1 LLIVFIRAL
10 LLYFTVVV
18 VMRVMGK
25 RQIGQLQPFELVIVV
40 LIAELAGVPIGDT
53 DLPLSNGIVG
63 ILTLMLAQLVLSY
76 ITLKSN
82 KARRIICGT
91 PTVLIDKGRIMEDEM
106 RRSRYNINDLI
117 EQLRLKNYPN
127 IADVEYAILETDG
140 QLSVIPKAV
149 KQPITAEDLK
159 IPVEYE
165 GLPLTLIIDGHVIT
179 DNLNKIQKDRQWL
192 LKHVQS
198 AGCSGLDRILL
209 ASIDSSGQL
218 FIQTKS
224 GS

>member
-10 LLYFTVVV
+10 LLYITVVV
-18 VMRVMGK
+18 VMRIMGK

-53 DLPLSNGIVG
+53 NLPLFNGIVG
-63 ILTLMLAQLVLSY
+63 ILTLMLSQLILSY

-82 KARRIICGT
+82 KARRIVCGT
-91 PTVLIDKGRIMEDEM
+91 PAILIDKGRIMEDEM

-117 EQLRLKNYPN
+117 EQLRLKDFPN

-140 QLSVIPKAV
+140 QLSIIPKTQ
-149 KQPITAEDLK
+149 KQPVTIGDLNIPAE
-159 IPVEYE
+159 YQ
-165 GLPLTLIIDGHVIT
+165 GLPLTLVIDGHVIT

-192 LKHVQS
+192 LNQVQS
-198 AGCSGLDRILL
+198 AGCSSLDSVLL
-209 ASIDSSGQL
+209 ASIDSSGRL

>member
-117 EQLRLKNYPN
+117 EQLRNTRNRWTVERDPQSRQT
-127 IADVEYAILETDG
+127 ADNGRGPENT
-140 QLSVIPKAV
+140 
-149 KQPITAEDLK
+149 
-159 IPVEYE
+159 
-165 GLPLTLIIDGHVIT
+165 
-179 DNLNKIQKDRQWL
+179 
-192 LKHVQS
+192 
-198 AGCSGLDRILL
+198 C
-209 ASIDSSGQL
+209 
-218 FIQTKS
+218 
-224 GS
+224 